1 MLNKRAYVALCATL
15 ILGLSAGCKKKVPPP
30 PPPPPVTDNTPAPV
44 AKPVISY
51 FTAEPSTVSSGQPS
65 SLRWSVSDATSI
77 TVDNGVGGG
86 LSPSGRKGVYP
97 TATTTYHMTATG
109 AGGTAEADTTV
120 TVSTP
125 PPPAPVPNAAPS
137 QSVQEIL
144 AHQVQDLHFD
154 YDKSE
159 VRPEDQ
165 STLQGDAS
173 DLKTIFQM
181 DPNFIVTIEGNCDE
195 RGSAEYN
202 LGLGDRRA
210 GATKDA
216 LVALGVPGDKLRTI
230 SYGKEH
236 PLCTDATESC
246 YAQNRRAHFAATQ

>member
-1 MLNKRAYVALCATL
+1 
-15 ILGLSAGCKKKVPPP
+15 
-30 PPPPPVTDNTPAPV
+30 
-44 AKPVISY
+44 
-51 FTAEPSTVSSGQPS
+51 
-65 SLRWSVSDATSI
+65 
-77 TVDNGVGGG
+77 
-86 LSPSGRKGVYP
+86 
-97 TATTTYHMTATG
+97 MTATG

-173 DLKTIFQM
+173 ALKTIFQM